1 MLAKGR
7 LLGIQFETLFED
19 NLYMEISKHAIRLA
33 EKLRSAFLE
42 KGYPMLVENRTNQ
55 IFPIMPDAV
64 LEKLGE
70 KYGYCYQE
78 RVDETHSAVRF
89 CTSWATLEENVDKLI
104 EDLKN
109 C

>member
-1 MLAKGR
+1 MLAKG
-7 LLGIQFETLFED
+7 LLLCIKFETQVD
-19 NLYMEISKHAIRLA
+19 DHLYIEVSEEAIRLA
-33 EKLRSAFLE
+33 DLLPSAFLE

-55 IFPIMPDAV
+55 IFPIIPDAV

-89 CTSWATLEENVDKLI
+89 CTSWATLEENVDELI

-109 C
+109 F